1 VERFVVVAPNWL
13 GDAVMAL
20 PAIADV
26 RRGRPQ
32 ASLVVAA
39 RASVAPL
46 FPLVREVDEVVV
58 LPRRGSYPLAG
69 SDVALLLPNSFHS
82 ALMTA
87 RAGVGERWGYRT
99 DWRALLL
106 TRAIGR
112 APAGTHQIDS
122 YRHLVR
128 ALGFENGPEA
138 PVLEPTPECRA
149 AGVEALQRAG
159 WNGQTPLVAL
169 APGAAFGSAKRWP
182 ASAFADLAAGLAQ
195 DGVGVVMVGAAA
207 DRGTVS
213 EVLRSLAR
221 RSAALDLVGRTDI
234 PTLAGV
240 LLNCRA
246 LVGNDSGALHLA
258 AALGVG
264 VAAVFGPTDERTN
277 APRPQVPSPEPRAA
291 SPEPR
296 AASPEPRAAV
306 FTHPVWCRPC
316 WLRECPLD
324 HMCMRGI
331 AAADVHAATR
341 RML

>member
-1 VERFVVVAPNWL
+1 VVAPNWL
-13 GDAVMAL
+13 GDAVMAQ

-26 RRGRPQ
+26 RSGRPGV
-32 ASLVVAA
+32 SLVVAA

-46 FPLVREVDEVVV
+46 FSLVREVDEVVV
-58 LPRRGSYPLAG
+58 LPRRGPYPLGG

-87 RAGVGERWGYRT
+87 RAGVRERWGYRT

-106 TRAIGR
+106 TRTVGR
-112 APAGTHQIDS
+112 PPALTHQIDS
-122 YRHLVR
+122 YQHLVR
-128 ALGFENGPEA
+128 ALGFSNGAAA
-138 PVLEPTPECRA
+138 PALEPKPECRA
-149 AGVEALQRAG
+149 AGAEALMRAG
-159 WNGQTPLVAL
+159 WNGQTPLVAV

-182 ASAFADLAAGLAQ
+182 PPAFAELADGLAD
-195 DGVGVVMVGAAA
+195 DGVSVVLVGAEA
-207 DRGTVS
+207 DRGSASDVMRFLT
-213 EVLRSLAR
+213 R
-221 RSAALDLVGRTDI
+221 RSAVLDLVGRTDI

-240 LLNCRA
+240 LLNCRV

-258 AALGVG
+258 AALGVN
-264 VAAVFGPTDERTN
+264 VTAPFGPTDERTN
-277 APRPQVPSPEPRAA
+277 APRPRPARPESGAPSREPRAAA

-296 AASPEPRAAV
+296 ATIL
-306 FTHPVWCRPC
+306 THHVWCRPC

-331 AAADVHAATR
+331 VAADVLAATR